1 MYNKENYLY
10 REVFSQIM
18 KKFFANY
25 SFYAVKMFINQFAVS
40 LLGLTLSIVFSS
52 IKDKNPS
59 ASTAG
64 QLISSIAAVVFYL
77 FLIYN
82 MTWNLGYEDHVAVG
96 HGKRE
101 YRPLNGL
108 IISLLANSIN
118 LILALMALLGIA
130 LGSWSIII
138 EGMYAGIML
147 TIANGNSIPIW
158 LYFAIIVP
166 VLPVA
171 TISYYLGLK
180 DIRLLPNFNF
190 R

>member
-1 MYNKENYLY
+1 
-10 REVFSQIM
+10 M

-59 ASTAG
+59 VSTGG
-64 QLISSIAAVVFYL
+64 QLISSIAAVAFYL

-82 MTWNLGYEDHVAVG
+82 MTWNLGYEDRIAIG

-101 YRPLNGL
+101 YKPFNGL
-108 IISLLANSIN
+108 LISLLANSIN
-118 LILALMALLGIA
+118 LILALMALFGIA

-166 VLPVA
+166 VIPVA
-171 TISYYLGLK
+171 TVSYYLGLK
-180 DIRLLPNFNF
+180 DIRLLSNFNLNKSSSKEKNKNV
-190 R
+190 